1 MGYPINSPYDD
12 YYFVLASDAKSGIF
26 ASNRPGGVVA
36 GHETCCDDL
45 YEVSFENVFEIPVT
59 GRVFEVED
67 KEIKK
72 LINKNFQTEGMEA
85 KKDTD
90 EIRFIP
96 GSTVSLFIGN
106 TNDKVFVSKTETNE
120 KGAYLFKVEPG
131 KNYVLQFENVKT
143 GRAFIPFTTK
153 GIDKPDTIKIRD
165 YGINFISKQ
174 SMVMK
179 NIYYEYG
186 KYKLTKEQKAAIDSS
201 IISLMKQAPEIV
213 IELSSHTDNQGSEEF
228 NLKLSQ
234 KRANEIVAYMIKQ
247 GIEPNRVSGKGY
259 GFSMPVAKNTNDD
272 GSDNPEGR
280 AKNRRTEFK
289 IVGSVQEM
297 NEVIY
302 E

>member
-1 MGYPINSPYDD
+1 
-12 YYFVLASDAKSGIF
+12 
-26 ASNRPGGVVA
+26 
-36 GHETCCDDL
+36 
-45 YEVSFENVFEIPVT
+45 
-59 GRVFEVED
+59 
-67 KEIKK
+67 
-72 LINKNFQTEGMEA
+72 MEA
-85 KKDTD
+85 KKETD

-143 GRAFIPFTTK
+143 GRAFIPFSTK

-165 YGINFISKQ
+165 YGINFISKEA
-174 SMVMK
+174 MVMK

-234 KRANEIVAYMIKQ
+234 KRADEIVAYMIKQ